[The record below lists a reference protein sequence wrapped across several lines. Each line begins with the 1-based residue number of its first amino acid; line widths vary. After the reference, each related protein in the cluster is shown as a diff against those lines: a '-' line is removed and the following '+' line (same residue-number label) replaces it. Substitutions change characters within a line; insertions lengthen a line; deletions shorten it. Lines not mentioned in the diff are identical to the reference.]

1 MKKLDKRPYSKTFH
15 KRIANAKLA
24 KNAIRG
30 TADKK
35 LWIIFLR
42 SGYGS
47 KTLKVLL
54 KILADKFLG

>member
-1 MKKLDKRPYSKTFH
+1 MKKLDKRPFSITFH

-47 KTLKVLL
+47 KTLKVY
-54 KILADKFLG
+54 